1 MFDMKYSSKQSSPY
15 KHFFICVM
23 AACVILALILLV
35 AATQT
40 ETEHAQAATAMILA
54 VAVVLLFPAPSA
66 GIAPGREAASEKPRQ
81 EAGNVFSRFA
91 E

>member
-1 MFDMKYSSKQSSPY
+1 MEKKISVKDLLMQAFLTGWELSDKSIAQDEYLQSA
-15 KHFFICVM
+15 IQVIEVLQVDL
-23 AACVILALILLV
+23 AA
-35 AATQT
+35 
-40 ETEHAQAATAMILA
+40 
-54 VAVVLLFPAPSA
+54 LFPAPSA